1 MAIVRDET
9 KRDNVLEN
17 NYTANESLASSQYCA
32 VSPVAAAT
40 GKMSVG
46 LPASE
51 GALVCGVVQNAPAS
65 AAQANVQH
73 LGICKVVANG
83 AFNAGIEL
91 QANTSGKALAASTAD
106 YVFAISLEA
115 SKGANHT
122 VSVLLCPA
130 YQKNA

>member
-32 VSPVAAAT
+32 VSPVAAST
-40 GKMSVG
+40 GKMKVG
-46 LPASE
+46 LPGSE
-51 GALVCGVVQNAPAS
+51 GALVCGVVQNSPA
-65 AAQANVQH
+65 ADAQANVQH
-73 LGICKVVANG
+73 VGICKVKANG
-83 AFNAGIEL
+83 SFNAGIEL
-91 QANTSGKALAASTAD
+91 QANTSGKALAAAAED

-115 SKGANHT
+115 ANAANHE
-122 VSVLLCPA
+122 VSVLLVPC